1 MIAQPQYGFAP
12 TMPMMANGGSV
23 ADAQSVQSK
32 GRGKDTM
39 LVHMTPKEV
48 GGLQA
53 LAMQHG
59 GSLTIN
65 PQTGLPEA
73 GFLEA
78 ILPTLA
84 GAALTIG
91 SGGVI
96 NPYMSAAIVGG
107 IQTARTGDLGQGLL
121 AGLGAYGGAGLGAGL
136 TSAGA
141 SAAPSTVAP
150 TAGVDAATVTADAA
164 AVAPTAVAPTA
175 ASTVT
180 NPTQQALLEAG
191 LTDAQVAANTG
202 GTLATAPISQA
213 AAAPPVDVFGNPLG
227 VDEMAAQGAGA
238 GSSTSILAPPST
250 TPPPATFGSNFT
262 QAGQGVKSI
271 FEPGGFDKFI
281 GEAAVKAD
289 PSKGIQA
296 APATGLGGG
305 FGAAKTTA
313 FAAAPALLATPEYD
327 APAPKKEE
335 ASNYEGP
342 YTPSARRVSY
352 PGDDE
357 RRRTSEF
364 TYFTPSNPV
373 PFDEGG
379 KVEEDR
385 SIKMPDASYVAGQA
399 PEFDHNFKA
408 VEVQGGFPGGS
419 AAPAPIGGKG
429 AMGQAL
435 SIMLGKKNEEEKSKQ
450 IRDMSGYE
458 YDPRSQR
465 LVKGSSTGG
474 LPALARGGSVPM
486 LENGGFVLTKKA
498 VDGLG
503 RGNNEKGQANAQRG
517 LGAIPIRGAGAKRGP
532 KAGVDDKIKTTI
544 DGKRPALCLTVK
556 PTSPKNRLPKRVGP
570 KRSML

>member
-1 MIAQPQYGFAP
+1 MNMTPVAQA
-12 TMPMMANGGSV
+12 
-23 ADAQSVQSK
+23 VQRQ
-32 GRGKDTM
+32 GRGRDTM

-107 IQTARTGDLGQGLL
+107 VQTARTGDLGQGLL

-202 GTLATAPISQA
+202 GTLATAPV
-213 AAAPPVDVFGNPLG
+213 APPVVSEPGVAAFTDTNFPAGTAVNP
-227 VDEMAAQGAGA
+227 
-238 GSSTSILAPPST
+238 
-250 TPPPATFGSNFT
+250 TPTIGQNFT
-262 QAGQGVKSI
+262 QAGQGVKNI
-271 FEPGGFDKFI
+271 FTEPGGFDKFV

-327 APAPKKEE
+327 APVSKKEE

-342 YTPSARRVSY
+342 YTPSTRRVSY

-357 RRRTSEF
+357 RRRTSEY

-379 KVEEDR
+379 L
-385 SIKMPDASYVAGQA
+385 AS
-399 PEFDHNFKA
+399 
-408 VEVQGGFPGGS
+408 
-419 AAPAPIGGKG
+419 
-429 AMGQAL
+429 
-435 SIMLGKKNEEEKSKQ
+435 
-450 IRDMSGYE
+450 
-458 YDPRSQR
+458 
-465 LVKGSSTGG
+465 
-474 LPALARGGSVPM
+474 LARGGSVPM
-486 LENGGFVLTKKA
+486 LETGGFVLTKKA

-503 RGNNEKGQANAQRG
+503 RGSNKKGQANAQRG

-544 DGKRPALCLTVK
+544 DGKRPALV
-556 PTSPKNRLPKRVGP
+556 SNGEAYVPKKQVAKKGGAKAFYALMKQAEKAADKR
-570 KRSML
+570 RRA

>member
-1 MIAQPQYGFAP
+1 MQYPNIAQPQYGFAP
-12 TMPMMANGGSV
+12 TMPMMGNGGSV

-32 GRGKDTM
+32 GRGRDTM

-73 GFLEA
+73 EFLEA
-78 ILPTLA
+78 ILPTLL
-84 GAALTIG
+84 GIG
-91 SGGVI
+91 GSFIGIPPHVT
-96 NPYMSAAIVGG
+96 AAIVGG

-121 AGLGAYGGAGLGAGL
+121 AGLGAYGGASMGAGAS
-136 TSAGA
+136 SAGA
-141 SAAPSTVAP
+141 AGGAGGAAP
-150 TAGVDAATVTADAA
+150 TAGLEFATTPAELAAATGGEAA
-164 AVAPTAVAPTA
+164 ATAAVPSATTGATA
-175 ASTVT
+175 ASAVT
-180 NPTQQALLEAG
+180 DPTQQALLKAG

-202 GTLATAPISQA
+202 PLATAPISQA

-281 GEAAVKAD
+281 GDAAVKAD

-435 SIMLGKKNEEEKSKQ
+435 SIMLGKKMRRRKASKFG
-450 IRDMSGYE
+450 ICRVMN
-458 YDPRSQR
+458 
-465 LVKGSSTGG
+465 TTHG
-474 LPALARGGSVPM
+474 LNGLLKVLALAVCLRWLV
-486 LENGGFVLTKKA
+486 V
-498 VDGLG
+498 
-503 RGNNEKGQANAQRG
+503 
-517 LGAIPIRGAGAKRGP
+517 
-532 KAGVDDKIKTTI
+532 
-544 DGKRPALCLTVK
+544 ALFLC
-556 PTSPKNRLPKRVGP
+556 
-570 KRSML
+570 

>member
-1 MIAQPQYGFAP
+1 MQYPMIAQPQYGFAP

-150 TAGVDAATVTADAA
+150 GVDAATASTVDAATVTADAA
-164 AVAPTAVAPTA
+164 AAQSTIGANSNVVPPPAAVTDGA
-175 ASTVT
+175 ATVT
-180 NPTQQALLEAG
+180 N
-191 LTDAQVAANTG
+191 ANFPP
-202 GTLATAPISQA
+202 GTAVNPTAP
-213 AAAPPVDVFGNPLG
+213 
-227 VDEMAAQGAGA
+227 
-238 GSSTSILAPPST
+238 
-250 TPPPATFGSNFT
+250 TPTIGENFA
-262 QAGQGVKSI
+262 QAGQGVKNI
-271 FEPGGFDKFI
+271 FTEPGGFDKFV

-305 FGAAKTTA
+305 FGAAKTAA
-313 FAAAPALLATPEYD
+313 FAAAPALLAQPEYD
-327 APAPKKEE
+327 APAPKEKKG
-335 ASNYEGP
+335 SDYEGP
-342 YTPSARRVSY
+342 YTPSERRVSY

-357 RRRTSEF
+357 RRRTSEY

-379 KVEEDR
+379 L
-385 SIKMPDASYVAGQA
+385 AS
-399 PEFDHNFKA
+399 
-408 VEVQGGFPGGS
+408 
-419 AAPAPIGGKG
+419 
-429 AMGQAL
+429 
-435 SIMLGKKNEEEKSKQ
+435 
-450 IRDMSGYE
+450 
-458 YDPRSQR
+458 
-465 LVKGSSTGG
+465 
-474 LPALARGGSVPM
+474 LARGGSVPM
-486 LENGGFVLTKKA
+486 LETGGFVLTKKA

-503 RGNNEKGQANAQRG
+503 RGSNKKGQANAQRG
-517 LGAIPIRGAGAKRGP
+517 LGAIPIKGP
-532 KAGVDDKIKTTI
+532 GTGTSDSIKTSI
-544 DGKRPALCLTVK
+544 DKKRPALV
-556 PTSPKNRLPKRVGP
+556 SNGEAYVPKKQVAKKGGAKAFYALMKQAEKAADKR
-570 KRSML
+570 RRA